1 MAHDDFDDFFSGAA
15 GEFVPTAKFT
25 NDTGPEGRTQV
36 GGKIVGEILSMAK
49 QDQRK
54 FGTGEPIPDGKG
66 GNKQELKIVLQTE
79 HRNWDKCAKVPV
91 DKDEETG
98 KETPRPESEDDGK
111 RAIYVRGWMTGA
123 IGDAVAKATGK
134 PGGPKIGAK
143 LGVKITELVPTDQG
157 NPYAKYAAVYTA
169 PEPKT
174 DDMFAEGQ
182 AKAAEEQAKAPQS
195 MADVTPDAGDEPPF

>member
-25 NDTGPEGRTQV
+25 NDVGPEGRTQV
-36 GGKIVGEILSMAK
+36 DGKIVGTILSMAK
-49 QDQRK
+49 QEQRK

-66 GNKQELKIVLQTE
+66 GNKQELKVVLQTE
-79 HRNWDKCAKVPV
+79 YRNWDKAAKVPV

-98 KETPRPESEDDGK
+98 KETPKPESEDDGK

-134 PGGPKIGAK
+134 PGGPKIGGK
-143 LGVKITELVPTDQG
+143 LGVKITELVPTDNG
-157 NPYAKYAAVYTA
+157 NPFPKYAAVYTA
-169 PEPKT
+169 PEPQA
-174 DDMFAEGQ
+174 DDLFTEGQ
-182 AKAAEEQAKAPQS
+182 AKSAEAAAKTEAPKS
-195 MADVTPDAGDEPPF
+195 MADVAGDEPPF